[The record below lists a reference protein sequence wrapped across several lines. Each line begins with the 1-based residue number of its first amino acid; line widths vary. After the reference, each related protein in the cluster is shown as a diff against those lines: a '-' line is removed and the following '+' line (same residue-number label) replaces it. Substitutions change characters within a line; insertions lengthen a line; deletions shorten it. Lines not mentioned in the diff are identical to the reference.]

1 LDDSI
6 RKLMPVYILVFL
18 RGFSL
23 SLTING
29 PVMPLYVR
37 SLGVSVSQWSFLAT
51 SIAVGFISF
60 EAIWG
65 SISDRVNRIRILVL
79 SMILM
84 SCILPLYTMPSLLP
98 YFFIF
103 QFLIG
108 AFFVMVGP
116 TSRALIADLSPADQ
130 LGFAMSLWSTCGA
143 VGGIL
148 GPVLGGWITKNYGYP
163 TAFYTSTIILLFAA
177 VLTFTTGKDRPKEDA
192 KNGGLNELVIS
203 FREII
208 ADQRIRI
215 TFLMALSIYVG
226 VSAIR
231 SFLPIYASELF
242 GMDEVSIGLMLT
254 LGTALQLLGTPIVGR
269 LSDRISVK
277 KMLSILLGT
286 SCLLLLTYLYAST
299 PLHLTIITVLVI
311 FSFSSQSVSLIMLS
325 KLADREKLGMT
336 MGLYGS
342 FEDLGLIVG
351 PLIFGVVWDV
361 LGPKYLFP
369 VSSVALLLAIIS
381 LSQVKIEN

>member
-1 LDDSI
+1 MDDSI
-6 RKLMPVYILVFL
+6 RKLIPVYILVFL

-79 SMILM
+79 SMLLM

-177 VLTFTTGKDRPKEDA
+177 VLTFTTGKDRPKENA
-192 KNGGLNELVIS
+192 KNGGLNDLIIS

-254 LGTALQLLGTPIVGR
+254 LGTGIGNLPIRDIINPSLALIPKPICITHLLPDIAQDFAAHIFQPGPFVCHDTPGSR
-269 LSDRISVK
+269 EYRN
-277 KMLSILLGT
+277 
-286 SCLLLLTYLYAST
+286 
-299 PLHLTIITVLVI
+299 P
-311 FSFSSQSVSLIMLS
+311 QSV
-325 KLADREKLGMT
+325 
-336 MGLYGS
+336 
-342 FEDLGLIVG
+342 
-351 PLIFGVVWDV
+351 
-361 LGPKYLFP
+361 
-369 VSSVALLLAIIS
+369 
-381 LSQVKIEN
+381 

>member
-1 LDDSI
+1 MDNSI
-6 RKLMPVYILVFL
+6 RRLIPVYVLVFL

-23 SLTING
+23 SLTVNG

-37 SLGVSVSQWSFLAT
+37 SLGVSVSKWSFLAT
-51 SIAVGFISF
+51 SLAVGLISF
-60 EAIWG
+60 EAFWG
-65 SISDRVNRIRILVL
+65 SMSDRVDRIRILVL

-84 SCILPLYTMPSLLP
+84 SCVLPLYTFKSLLP

-116 TSRALIADLSPADQ
+116 TSRALIADLSPDDR
-130 LGFAMSLWSTCGA
+130 LGFNMSLWSTCVA
-143 VGGIL
+143 IGGIL
-148 GPVLGGWITKNYGYP
+148 GPVFGGWITLNYGYP
-163 TAFYTSTIILLFAA
+163 TAFYTSTVILLVAA
-177 VLTFTTGKDRPKEDA
+177 IITFTNGKDNPSKPR
-192 KNGGLNELVIS
+192 GGGPRVLLTS
-203 FREII
+203 SKEII
-208 ADQRIRI
+208 ADPRIRI

-242 GMDEVSIGLMLT
+242 GMDEISIGFMLT
-254 LGTALQLLGTPIVGR
+254 LGTAMQLFGTPIVGM

-277 KMLSILLGT
+277 KMLSILLG
-286 SCLLLLTYLYAST
+286 SSGILLLTYLYAST
-299 PLHLTIITVLVI
+299 PLHLIIITILVI
-311 FSFSSQSVSLIMLS
+311 FTFSSQSVSLIMLS
-325 KLADREKLGMT
+325 KLADRDKLGMT

-351 PLIFGVVWDV
+351 PIIFGGIWEG

-369 VSSVALLLAIIS
+369 VSAMALLFAIIS

>member
-1 LDDSI
+1 MDDSI
-6 RKLMPVYILVFL
+6 RKLGPVYILVFL

-79 SMILM
+79 SMLLM
-84 SCILPLYTMPSLLP
+84 SCILPLYTIPSLLP

-108 AFFVMVGP
+108 SFFVMVGP

-192 KNGGLNELVIS
+192 QNGGLNDLIIS

-215 TFLMALSIYVG
+215 TFLMAVSIYVG

-254 LGTALQLLGTPIVGR
+254 LGTALQLLGTPLVGR

-351 PLIFGVVWDV
+351 PLLFGVVWDV
-361 LGPKYLFP
+361 LGPKSLFP
-369 VSSVALLLAIIS
+369 VSAVALLLAIIS
-381 LSQVKIEN
+381 LSMVKLEN

>member
-1 LDDSI
+1 MDESI
-6 RKLMPVYILVFL
+6 RKLLPVYLLVFL

-23 SLTING
+23 SLTVNG
-29 PVMPLYVR
+29 PVMPLYAR
-37 SLGVSVSQWSFLAT
+37 SLGLSVSQWSFLAT
-51 SIAVGFISF
+51 SLAVGLIAF
-60 EAIWG
+60 EAFWG
-65 SISDRVNRIRILVL
+65 SMSDRINRIRILVL

-84 SCILPLYTMPSLLP
+84 SMILPLYTFPRLLP
-98 YFFIF
+98 YFFLF
-103 QFLIG
+103 QFLLG
-108 AFFVMVGP
+108 SFFVMVGP
-116 TSRALIADLSPADQ
+116 TSRALIADLSPDDK
-130 LGFAMSLWSTCGA
+130 LGFNMSLWSTCVA

-148 GPVLGGWITKNYGYP
+148 GPVLGGWIVQNYGYP
-163 TAFYTSTIILLFAA
+163 PAFYTSTIILLLAA
-177 VLTFTTGKDRPKEDA
+177 ILTFMTGKDRPKED
-192 KNGGLNELVIS
+192 LNKIRVSEMINS
-203 FREII
+203 FKEII
-208 ADQRIRI
+208 ADSKIRI

-231 SFLPIYASELF
+231 SFLPIYASELI

-254 LGTALQLLGTPIVGR
+254 LGTALQLFGTPVVGR

-277 KMLSILLGT
+277 KMLSLMLGA
-286 SCLLLLTYLYAST
+286 SCVLLLTYMYAST
-299 PLHLTIITVLVI
+299 PLHLTVITVLVI

-351 PLIFGVVWDV
+351 PLIFGVVWEV

-369 VSSVALLLAIIS
+369 VAAMAIFLAIIS
-381 LSQVKIEN
+381 LSVVKIEN